1 MKQQR
6 GQVLLL
12 CLILTAI
19 GAAALYFVFDSGR
32 TVSARMRTVSAADTA
47 AFSAAS
53 WRARVLNYN
62 AYANRA
68 IVAQEVAIA
77 QAITLESW
85 AYYFENFT
93 DTMKNFSRVYPP
105 AYSYA
110 RAVHELAEYSRQAT
124 EAAATAEII
133 ARDARGYGYKTL
145 LAQSQRVMHYT
156 ASDFGLSAIAQEVA
170 GTGDKRIKAY
180 VLPVA
185 TRHHRFVRQ
194 YQSDP
199 DRQRL
204 RQIVEASLD
213 RFTAGS
219 RDANFALPLP
229 GGCMPL
235 GGSLKDSLWQYKK
248 RGGTRLAPGL
258 DRWEA
263 ADTASIHVP
272 VRKRF
277 SRRCRSLEMYP
288 MGWGASE
295 LSAGRA
301 RDEIIANPGGVNLN
315 GIALED
321 AEDQMSDSQRRNH
334 RGTGIA
340 RVFELNY
347 EGLRNRRFPTSRVV
361 VLAKLKRQD
370 IRFARSLATDG
381 TALTGEPVMPDGKM
395 RAIGVAEVYFRRPPD
410 TGRDGEL
417 ASLYNPYWQ
426 VRLAAPTARE
436 KQVAAHA
443 P

>member
-1 MKQQR
+1 MNRQR

-12 CLILTAI
+12 CLIMAWL
-19 GAAALYFVFDSGR
+19 GVAALIFVFDSGQAVSAKSR
-32 TVSARMRTVSAADTA
+32 TVTAADTA

-62 AYANRA
+62 AYSNRA
-68 IVAQEVAIA
+68 IVAQEVAVA

-85 AYYFENFT
+85 AYYFEHFT
-93 DTMKNFSRVYPP
+93 ETMKDFSQIYPP
-105 AYSYA
+105 AYSFA
-110 RAVHELAEYSRQAT
+110 RAVNELAQYSRQAT
-124 EAAATAEII
+124 EYAAIAEII
-133 ARDARGYGYKTL
+133 ARDAPGYGYKTL

-170 GTGDKRIKAY
+170 GTGDNRIKAY
-180 VLPVA
+180 VLPVG
-185 TRHHRFVRQ
+185 TRHKQFVHR
-194 YQSDP
+194 YESDP
-199 DRQRL
+199 DRQRM
-204 RQIVEASLD
+204 RKVVERSLD

-229 GGCMPL
+229 GGCLPL
-235 GGSLKDSLWQYKK
+235 GGSVKDSLWQYKK
-248 RGGTRLAPGL
+248 RGGTKLAPGL

-277 SRRCRSLEMYP
+277 SRRCQSQELYP

-295 LSAGRA
+295 LTTRSA
-301 RDEIIANPGGVNLN
+301 RDEILANPGGVE
-315 GIALED
+315 ISAYALD
-321 AEDQMSDSQRRNH
+321 NAEDDLSDSKRFNH

-340 RVFELNY
+340 RVFDLNY
-347 EGLRNRRFPTSRVV
+347 ERLQNKRFPRNRVV
-361 VLAKLKRQD
+361 VLAKLKHD
-370 IRFARSLATDG
+370 KIRFSRALTEDG
-381 TALTGEPVMPDGKM
+381 TRLTGKPQLPRDQM
-395 RAIGVAEVYFRRPPD
+395 RAVGVAEVYFRRPPG
-410 TGRDGEL
+410 TGRNGEL

-426 VRLAAPTARE
+426 VRLATATRAE
-436 KQVAAHA
+436 KTVAANA